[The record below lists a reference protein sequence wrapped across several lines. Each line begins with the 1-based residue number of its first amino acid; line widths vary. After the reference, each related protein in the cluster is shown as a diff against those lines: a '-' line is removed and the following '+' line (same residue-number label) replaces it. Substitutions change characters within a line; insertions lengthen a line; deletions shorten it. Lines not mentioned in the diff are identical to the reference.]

1 MPRAHNLRYENR
13 DGRTWV
19 RASAHILADPQT
31 LYVLWRDTEK
41 ALLELSS
48 VEEGTSRRMQFKDKT
63 FLKDEPGRRIVW
75 QSDGSAFHSA
85 GGVIF
90 EEGPGG
96 RGTLVTV
103 LQEFRIGMV
112 ERIWQVITGR
122 NPRQEILENLR
133 HFKARAET
141 RENQ

>member
-1 MPRAHNLRYENR
+1 MSYGE
-13 DGRTWV
+13 
-19 RASAHILADPQT
+19 IQK
-31 LYVLWRDTEK
+31 K

-48 VEEGTSRRMQFKDKT
+48 VEEGTSRRVQFKDKT

-96 RGTLVTV
+96 PRHAGYRFT
-103 LQEFRIGMV
+103 RIPD
-112 ERIWQVITGR
+112 WDGR
-122 NPRQEILENLR
+122 ENLAGDNR
-133 HFKARAET
+133 AQPEARKFLKTSGISKARAET

>member
-1 MPRAHNLRYENR
+1 MPRAHNLRHENR

-48 VEEGTSRRMQFKDKT
+48 VEEGTSRRVQFNDKT

-90 EEGPGG
+90 EEDPGG